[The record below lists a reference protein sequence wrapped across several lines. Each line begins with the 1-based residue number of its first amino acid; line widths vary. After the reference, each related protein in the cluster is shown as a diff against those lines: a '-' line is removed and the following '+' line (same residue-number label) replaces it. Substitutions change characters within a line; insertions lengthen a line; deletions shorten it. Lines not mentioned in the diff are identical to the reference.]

1 MLLDIKEKLR
11 NSEMPIRKK
20 MVKMGTIKEGTVES
34 TPVVWQD
41 RLLRFEWVRSNDW
54 GKNHGDRAD
63 GYYNFV
69 DFETEEVVGTP
80 FAHKHAF
87 GCCYEENGVMYAHG
101 VRGNAGATNV
111 IDVFWSE
118 DLANWESQ
126 TALTIPEELK
136 IYNTSVCK
144 GENGYIMCVEVS
156 GPERLIGKNF
166 SILFAKSE
174 NLLDWELL
182 PIEDYNYI
190 PDRYS
195 ACPSIRYF
203 DGMYYMV
210 YLEIAPLYR
219 LVPYIVRSKD
229 LVEWEG
235 GLFNPFMWI
244 DDDDKK
250 IAHPERFT
258 EEEIDKIKKAVDN
271 NNSDVDFCEYRGE
284 TYIVYSWGNQ
294 LGTEYLAYAKYDGSL
309 EEFLKSFF

>member
-1 MLLDIKEKLR
+1 MLLDIKDKLR

-20 MVKMGTIKEGTVES
+20 MVKMGTIKEGTVEA
-34 TPVVWQD
+34 TPVVWQNK
-41 RLLRFEWVRSNDW
+41 LLRFEWVRSNDW
-54 GKNHGDRAD
+54 GKNHGDRVD

-69 DFETEEVVGTP
+69 DFETDEVVGKP
-80 FAHKHAF
+80 FAYKHAF

-111 IDVFWSE
+111 IDVFWSD
-118 DLANWESQ
+118 DLETWQSQ

-144 GENGYIMCVEVS
+144 GENCYIMCVEVS
-156 GPERLIGKNF
+156 GPEELVGKNF
-166 SILFAKSE
+166 TILFAKSN

-235 GLFNPFMWI
+235 GLYNPFMWI

-250 IAHPERFT
+250 IAHPESFT

-271 NNSDVDFCEYRGE
+271 NNSDVDFCEYNGE